1 MPSRPANGD
10 SAQPLIRIFIG
21 LPPQFEHSMR
31 LCWLVPN
38 DYGGGIISVAV
49 SCCRRAAA
57 AGHDVTL
64 LLLNEPQG
72 HFDEYATFHYESLG
86 LPEKDPSSPE
96 ALISWLEAHPQDVIF
111 VNDCSPVHPAL
122 PYVPAGTRSVF
133 VVHDSAQQY
142 WGPAAENEASLDAI
156 VTVSDV
162 IARQFRDQLR
172 DPGKVHVVR
181 NGTLFPN
188 DVSLRSS
195 EARTDDLLFLG
206 GDKPFKGADDVLALW
221 PRLVERE
228 CEGRLHWYGGVSS
241 DFESRIRALPH
252 SDRIAVHGHVPRSEL
267 FERAAQ
273 SKIILVPSRV
283 EPFGMVTAEGMGM
296 GCVPVAWD
304 VETGTQ
310 EIVTAGEDGI
320 LVPLGD
326 TDALAEG
333 VLRALEQYETMG
345 ARAREVARTQFSE
358 KAMWHRYAHFL
369 GDLTDR
375 EPVRREHAGG
385 IPPEYGPPTRYF
397 QLLPSGLRD
406 ALRSVIAKSPRLSY
420 WLRDWRGV

>member
-1 MPSRPANGD
+1 
-10 SAQPLIRIFIG
+10 
-21 LPPQFEHSMR
+21 MR

-111 VNDCSPVHPAL
+111 VNDCSPVRPAL

-142 WGPAAENEASLDAI
+142 WGPAAENEAFLDAI

-162 IARQFRDQLR
+162 IARQFRDRLL
-172 DPGKVHVVR
+172 DSGKVHVVH
-181 NGTLFPN
+181 NGTLFPD
-188 DVSLRSS
+188 DVSLRSP
-195 EARTDDLLFLG
+195 EERADDLLFLG
-206 GDKPFKGADDVLALW
+206 GDKPFKGADDVLTLW
-221 PRLVERE
+221 PRLVERGY
-228 CEGRLHWYGGVSS
+228 EGRLHWYGGVSP
-241 DFESRIRALPH
+241 DFESRIRALPQ
-252 SDRIAVHGHVPRSEL
+252 SGRIAVHGHVPRSEL

-283 EPFGMVTAEGMGM
+283 EPFGMVTVEGMGM
-296 GCVPVAWD
+296 GGVPVAWD

-310 EIVTAGEDGI
+310 EIVTSGEDGI
-320 LVPLGD
+320 LVPLGN
-326 TDALAEG
+326 TDAMAKA
-333 VLRALEQYETMG
+333 VLRVLGHYETMG
-345 ARAREVARTQFSE
+345 PRAREVARTQFSE
-358 KAMWHRYAHFL
+358 EAMWGRYAAFL
-369 GDLTDR
+369 EDLMAR
-375 EPVRREHAGG
+375 EPVRRKHAGEM
-385 IPPEYGPPTRYF
+385 PPEYEPPTRYF
-397 QLLPSGLRD
+397 QLLPTGLQD
-406 ALRSVIAKSPRLSY
+406 ALRSVVAQSPRLSY